1 MKISLFSLK
10 AELGF
15 RFPKTSVLMDRDL
28 NSVNSI
34 LPPEQ
39 IRHLIS
45 SFFLLLSFATS
56 LGFVEFECS

>member
-39 IRHLIS
+39 IRHSTS
-45 SFFLLLSFATS
+45 SFFQLLSFVTS
-56 LGFVEFECS
+56 LGFIKFGCS